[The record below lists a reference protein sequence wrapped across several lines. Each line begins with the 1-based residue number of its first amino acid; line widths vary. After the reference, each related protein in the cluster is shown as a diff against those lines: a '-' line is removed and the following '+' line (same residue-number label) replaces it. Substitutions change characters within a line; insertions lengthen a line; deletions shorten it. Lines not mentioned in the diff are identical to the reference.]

1 MSQPT
6 HQSHGNRL
14 LPSLVDEIG
23 LTDPD
28 RVLYSITKTQ
38 DPADGFQDITAAEV
52 ARGVNRCAWHIEEHL
67 GRGES
72 FPTLAFIGPQNPIYA
87 ILVLACIKTGYKPLL
102 LSPRNTPEASLSLL
116 EQTDCNTILLPPVFP
131 LPVIGEL
138 VQKHRMNILEIPAL
152 QHWLEDG
159 SDKPYPFD
167 KTFEEARSDP
177 IVVLQTS
184 GSTGMPKPI
193 SITHGT
199 FAAID
204 SYLKVPSLVY
214 PSMCAGSRLYVA
226 FPLCHSAG
234 LTNLLPGCIY
244 AESTMVFGPFPPTSA
259 IINSVHIHGNVQQSA
274 IAPMM
279 LTDLV
284 KNPEYLE
291 NLSRIDLIPYGGSPL
306 PTAVGDII
314 SSKTRLFNC
323 MGITE
328 CGPLPSLL
336 CDQEDWAYLNFS
348 PVLGSEFRR
357 IADGLYEHFI
367 IRDPKSTRY
376 QAIFETFPELN
387 EWPMRDLYSKHP
399 TKKDHWLYRG
409 RADDIIVFASAQ
421 NLNPIPVEETVATS
435 PAVSA
440 ALLIGTGRSQSSLL
454 VEAVTPPT
462 NDTEREQLLA
472 DIWESVEDANN
483 SIPTG
488 SLKVRRDMVI
498 FTTIEKPMLRAGKGT
513 VQRKLTMDA
522 YSSEID
528 ALYKAHGDSKLGPY
542 PGFINGQD

>member
-1 MSQPT
+1 MSHPT
-6 HQSHGNRL
+6 QQSHGNRL
-14 LPSLVDEIG
+14 LPSLVDEIAV
-23 LTDPD
+23 TDPG
-28 RVLYSITKTQ
+28 RVFYSVTKTQ

-52 ARGVNRCAWHIEEHL
+52 ARGVNRCAWHIEHHL
-67 GRGES
+67 GRGEN

-87 ILVLACIKTGYKPLL
+87 IVVLACIKTGYKPLL
-102 LSPRNTPEASLSLL
+102 LAPRNTPEASLSLL
-116 EQTDCNTILLPPVFP
+116 EQTNCSTILLPPVFP

-138 VQKHRMNILEIPAL
+138 VHKHRMNVLEIPAL

-159 SDKPYPFD
+159 PDKPYPFD
-167 KTFEEARSDP
+167 KTFEEARTDP

-193 SITHGT
+193 TITHGT

-204 SYLKVPSLVY
+204 SYLEVPSLAY
-214 PSMCAGSRLYVA
+214 PNMCTGSRLYVA
-226 FPLCHSAG
+226 FPVCHSGG

-244 AESTMVFGPFPPTSA
+244 ADFTMVFAPFPPTSA
-259 IINSVHIHGNVQQSA
+259 IINGVHIHGNVRQSG
-274 IAPMM
+274 ITPMM

-291 NLSRIDLIPYGGSPL
+291 NLKRLDLIPYGGGPI

-314 SSKTRLFNC
+314 SSNTRLFNC
-323 MGITE
+323 MGTTE

-336 CDQEDWAYLNFS
+336 CDGEDWAYCNFS
-348 PVLGSEFRR
+348 PILGSEFRHV
-357 IADGLYEHFI
+357 ADGLYEHFI

-376 QAIFETFPELN
+376 QPIFETFPKLS

-409 RADDIIVFASAQ
+409 RADDIIVFASGQ
-421 NLNPIPVEETVATS
+421 NLNPIPVEDTVTPN

-440 ALLIGTGRSQSSLL
+440 ALLIGTARSQSGLL
-454 VEAVTPPT
+454 VETVTPPT
-462 NDTEREQLLA
+462 NDTERKKLLD
-472 DIWESVEDANN
+472 DIWESIEAANN
-483 SIPTG
+483 SIPTE
-488 SLKVRRDMVI
+488 SLKVRRNMVI

-528 ALYKAHGDSKLGPY
+528 AFYKTYGDSKLGPY
-542 PGFINGQD
+542 AGFINGQD

>member
-1 MSQPT
+1 MSLP
-6 HQSHGNRL
+6 SHRSRGTRL
-14 LPSLVDEIG
+14 LPSLVDEIAVK
-23 LTDPD
+23 DPN
-28 RVLYSITKTQ
+28 RVLYSITKTE

-67 GRGES
+67 GRGEN
-72 FPTLAFIGPQNPIYA
+72 FPTLAFMGPQDPIYA
-87 ILVLACIKTGYKPLL
+87 ILVLACMKTGYKPLL

-138 VQKHRMNILEIPAL
+138 VQRKRLNILEIPSL

-159 SDKPYPFD
+159 SDKPYAFD

-177 IVVLQTS
+177 IAVVQTS

-193 SITHGT
+193 NITHGT

-204 SYLKVPSLVY
+204 SYLDVP
-214 PSMCAGSRLYVA
+214 
-226 FPLCHSAG
+226 
-234 LTNLLPGCIY
+234 
-244 AESTMVFGPFPPTSA
+244 
-259 IINSVHIHGNVQQSA
+259 SA

-284 KNPEYLE
+284 KNPEYVE
-291 NLSRIDLIPYGGSPL
+291 NLSRLDLVPFGGGPL

-314 SSKTRLFNC
+314 SSKTKLFNC

-336 CDQEDWAYLNFS
+336 CDPEDWAYINFS
-348 PVLGSEFRR
+348 PVLGSEFRP

-367 IRDPKSTRY
+367 VRDPKSIQY
-376 QAIFETFPELN
+376 QAIFETFPELK

-421 NLNPIPVEETVATS
+421 NLNPIPVEETVATH

-440 ALLIGTGRSQSSLL
+440 AFLIGTGRSQSSLL

-462 NDTEREQLLA
+462 NNTEREKLLD
-472 DIWESVEDANN
+472 DIWESVQAANN
-483 SIPTG
+483 SIPTAA
-488 SLKVRRDMVI
+488 LKVRRDMVI
-498 FTTIEKPMLRAGKGT
+498 STTPEKPMLRAGKGT
-513 VQRKLTMDA
+513 VQRKLTLGA
-522 YSSEID
+522 YSSEIE
-528 ALYKAHGDSKLGPY
+528 ALYEAHGDSKVGPY
-542 PGFINGQD
+542 HGFINGCT